1 MQMNPEISFPEAVA
15 RLAAAGIEAPAR
27 EARLLLAH
35 ALGRAPESLIG
46 ERPPP
51 PAGFAALI
59 ARRAAREPLAFIL
72 GRREFWSLSFA
83 VSPTTLI
90 PRPESETLLESALAA
105 FPDRRAVRRVLDLG
119 TGTGCLLLAA
129 LTEFPSAFGVGIDL
143 VAEAALLARANAAA
157 LGLAARAAFLAGDW
171 AAAIDAKFDL
181 VLVNPPYIERAALP
195 NLMPEVARFE
205 PRTALD
211 GGADGL
217 DEYRRLMPHLP
228 RLLAENG
235 LAALEIGAGGA
246 AAVVRLAEA
255 AGLAVREARPD
266 LAGSPRA
273 LALGLHPKNRLAA
286 EDKAASLRGQQESPR
301 SGGSR
306 ELRPG

>member
-1 MQMNPEISFPEAVA
+1 M
-15 RLAAAGIEAPAR
+15 
-27 EARLLLAH
+27 
-35 ALGRAPESLIG
+35 
-46 ERPPP
+46 
-51 PAGFAALI
+51 
-59 ARRAAREPLAFIL
+59 
-72 GRREFWSLSFA
+72 
-83 VSPTTLI
+83 
-90 PRPESETLLESALAA
+90 
-105 FPDRRAVRRVLDLG
+105 
-119 TGTGCLLLAA
+119 
-129 LTEFPSAFGVGIDL
+129 
-143 VAEAALLARANAAA
+143 
-157 LGLAARAAFLAGDW
+157 
-171 AAAIDAKFDL
+171 
-181 VLVNPPYIERAALP
+181 NPPYIERAALP